1 MRRTFG
7 DVLDSLPAFQLY
19 VIASMG
25 LALVVAALQS
35 VLP

>member
-1 MRRTFG
+1 MRRALAG
-7 DVLDSLPAFQLY
+7 VLDSLPDFQLY
-19 VIASMG
+19 VIASMA